1 MQSELTGSLSKVTEE
16 REFLRSLN
24 ETLLSNQKEF
34 SSKLAAAQ
42 AELKE
47 KDAQLQ
53 DLQEQV
59 GGWSGASAFLVLC
72 LTSTVWV
79 RRVSCA
85 ADWCASQLHRAGWL
99 LPTCLRCV

>member
-1 MQSELTGSLSKVTEE
+1 MTGNLSKVTEE

-34 SSKLAAAQ
+34 NTQLAAAQ
-42 AELKE
+42 VELKD

-59 GGWSGASAFLVLC
+59 GKVVECTFLCCSLC
-72 LTSTVWV
+72 
-79 RRVSCA
+79 RADHSC
-85 ADWCASQLHRAGWL
+85 G
-99 LPTCLRCV
+99 TCVCTMA

>member
-1 MQSELTGSLSKVTEE
+1 MLQSELNSSLSKVTEE

-34 SSKLAAAQ
+34 NSKLTAAQ
-42 AELKE
+42 AELTA

-59 GGWSGASAFLVLC
+59 GVGCNTKHTRAS
-72 LTSTVWV
+72 
-79 RRVSCA
+79 R
-85 ADWCASQLHRAGWL
+85 L
-99 LPTCLRCV
+99 LL